1 MSKRLEV
8 IKETLADPSWR
19 AFPSIGPALWAL
31 AMSGTLNPIIGL
43 RISELIDELEKL
55 KKVYGDRPIV
65 STDANHGCRY
75 DGVSTVTIDKPGVH
89 LTLWLK
95 DEEEASSKV
104 KGVCYESAGL

>member
-8 IKETLADPSWR
+8 IKEALADKAQFP
-19 AFPSIGPALWAL
+19 FPSIGPALWML
-31 AMSGTLNPIIGL
+31 AISGTLTPIIGL

-65 STDANHGCRY
+65 STDANRGCRY
-75 DGVSTVTIDKPGVH
+75 DDVSTVTIDKPGVH

-95 DEEEASSKV
+95 DEEEKR
-104 KGVCYESAGL
+104 

>member
-8 IKETLADPSWR
+8 IKEALADKSQPPV
-19 AFPSIGPALWAL
+19 PSIGPALWAL
-31 AMSGTLNPIIGL
+31 AISGMLNPIIGL

-65 STDANHGCRY
+65 STDAKQGCRY
-75 DGVSTVTIDKPGVH
+75 DGVSTVTIDRPGVH

-95 DEEEASSKV
+95 NEEGEK
-104 KGVCYESAGL
+104 